1 VCSQRTQMNKRD
13 AFVMREL
20 CTPTRQ
26 TEDASILVRSGG
38 AREARVAEVGAIYPT
53 QLSCVLIISCN

>member
-1 VCSQRTQMNKRD
+1 MNKRD

-26 TEDASILVRSGG
+26 TEDASILVLSGG